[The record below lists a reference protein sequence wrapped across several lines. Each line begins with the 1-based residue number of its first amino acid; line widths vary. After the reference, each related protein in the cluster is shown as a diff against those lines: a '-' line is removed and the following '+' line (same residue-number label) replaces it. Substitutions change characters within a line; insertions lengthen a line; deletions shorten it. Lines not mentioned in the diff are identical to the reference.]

1 MSVRARAVPE
11 GPRHAAGRGRK
22 GVLTLALWAFVATI
36 FAIDLVKI
44 AMDVSLI
51 SQSLHQRFLA
61 TFLRSTFGLFELIM
75 AGLIVHFAVAHPER
89 RLRLAS
95 VAFFHYASVLALP
108 LAFRDFTWM
117 AVLYPWPQTLLA
129 FDPRTTRLVAV
140 LSLAVGFVGIPALTM
155 AFGAKGFCGWVCP
168 HGAFYSEAFGRLF
181 SPPPGRLAP
190 LRRHGP
196 PAYFLFMTGA
206 LAALLLFPAATE
218 PVRRVQKVTFFVASQ
233 LLYLVV
239 GMPLVGARS
248 YCTHL
253 CPIGLEVSWLV
264 RARQALTA
272 RLRPPEANGIASRP
286 GSTSPP

>member
-1 MSVRARAVPE
+1 MNARARPVPK
-11 GPRHAAGRGRK
+11 GPPRTAGRPRAR
-22 GVLTLALWAFVATI
+22 VLTLALWAFVATI
-36 FAIDLVKI
+36 FAVDVVKI

-51 SQSLHQRFLA
+51 SQSLHQKFLT
-61 TFLRSTFGLFELIM
+61 TFLRSTFGMFELIM
-75 AGLIVHFAVAHPER
+75 VGLIVYFAIRHPER

-95 VAFFHYASVLALP
+95 VTFFHCASVLALP

-140 LSLAVGFVGIPALTM
+140 LSLAVGFVGIPALTL

-181 SPPPGRLAP
+181 LPPPGRLAW
-190 LRRHGP
+190 LRRYGP

-206 LAALLLFPAATE
+206 LAALLLFPSATE
-218 PVRRVQKVTFFVASQ
+218 PVRQVQKVTFFVASQ
-233 LLYLVV
+233 LLYFVV

-264 RARQALTA
+264 RARRALAAIQRLPAGAGPA
-272 RLRPPEANGIASRP
+272 R
-286 GSTSPP
+286 

>member
-1 MSVRARAVPE
+1 MTSMTARARAVPE
-11 GPRHAAGRGRK
+11 GPRRAARRGRA
-22 GVLTLALWAFVATI
+22 GILTLTLWAFVATI
-36 FAIDLVKI
+36 FAVDLVKI

-51 SQSLHQRFLA
+51 SQSLHQKFLA
-61 TFLRSTFGLFELIM
+61 TLLRSTFGLFELIM
-75 AGLIVHFAVAHPER
+75 AGLIIHFAIRHPAR

-129 FDPRTTRLVAV
+129 FDPRTTRLVGV
-140 LSLAVGFVGIPALTM
+140 LSLAVGFVGIPALTL

-181 SPPPGRLAP
+181 APPAGRLAW
-190 LRRHGP
+190 LRRYGP
-196 PAYFLFMTGA
+196 PAYFVFMTVA
-206 LAALLLFPAATE
+206 LASLLLFPSATE
-218 PVRRVQKVTFFVASQ
+218 PVRQVQKVTFFVASQ

-264 RARQALTA
+264 RARLALAA
-272 RLRPPEANGIASRP
+272 RFQPRQVRDRATPP
-286 GSTSPP
+286 

>member
-1 MSVRARAVPE
+1 MTALARVVPE
-11 GPRHAAGRGRK
+11 GSRRTAGRGRARI
-22 GVLTLALWAFVATI
+22 LTLALWAFVATI
-36 FAIDLVKI
+36 FAVDLVKI

-51 SQSLHQRFLA
+51 AQSLHQKFLA

-75 AGLIVHFAVAHPER
+75 AGLIIHFAIRFPER

-95 VAFFHYASVLALP
+95 VAFFHYLTVLALP

-140 LSLAVGFVGIPALTM
+140 LSLVVGFGVIPALTLI
-155 AFGAKGFCGWVCP
+155 FGAKGFCGWVCP

-181 SPPPGRLAP
+181 SPPAGRLAW
-190 LRRHGP
+190 LRRCGP

-206 LAALLLFPAATE
+206 LASLLLFPSTIE
-218 PVRRVQKVTFFVASQ
+218 RVRHLQKVTFFVASQ

-239 GMPLVGARS
+239 GMPLMGARS

-264 RARQALTA
+264 RARRALTA
-272 RLRPPEANGIASRP
+272 R
-286 GSTSPP
+286 TSVPR